1 MARFMTSGFS
11 ASNLGSQPGCL
22 RKSPQADEHG
32 RPYQEPLES
41 AMTVKDLADLW
52 LSSEP
57 LKRTDPRQER
67 GVCEPESDGGSA
79 SVRATD
85 AAEEGALV
93 CEVNE
98 AHRHE
103 ARLSAAP
110 NDDRPDH
117 LCLAGWAQGRLNP
130 FLHRQA

>member
-11 ASNLGSQPGCL
+11 ASNLGSQPRCL

-32 RPYQEPLES
+32 RPNQEPLES
-41 AMTVKDLADLW
+41 AMTVKDLAGLW

-67 GVCEPESDGGSA
+67 GVCEPESDGGPPQTRPRKA
-79 SVRATD
+79 PW
-85 AAEEGALV
+85 

-98 AHRHE
+98 AHRQE

-117 LCLAGWAQGRLNP
+117 LCQAGWAQGRLNL
-130 FLHRQA
+130 FLRRQA